1 MNLYIYSD
9 ESGVFDNKHENFF
22 VFGGLIF
29 LSKDERD
36 NATRKYKAVEKQIRS
51 SLKITGELKANG
63 LNNGNRRRL
72 FSSMN
77 TYVKFGIAI
86 DLNLIHEKIFADKKT
101 KQRYL
106 DYAYKIGV
114 KKALLYLSKN
124 GNINLNDVRNINF
137 FCDEHTTAT
146 NGRYELKEAL
156 EQEFKYGTFNQSYDI
171 HFPPITP
178 SLNSVGLSYCNSDKA
193 ILIRAA
199 DITANKIYNHAR
211 KGKLDTI
218 KDVFIHRLP
227 R

>member
-9 ESGVFDNKHENFF
+9 ESGVFDNKHETFF

-29 LSKDERD
+29 LGKDERD
-36 NATRKYKAVEKQIRS
+36 NAARQYKAVEKQIRN
-51 SLKITGELKANG
+51 SLKINGELKANG
-63 LNNGNRRRL
+63 LNNGNKRRL

-77 TYVKFGIAI
+77 RYARFGIVI
-86 DLNLIHEKIFADKKT
+86 DLNRVHKKIFADKKT

-114 KKALLYLSKN
+114 KKTLLYLSQS
-124 GNINLNDVRNINF
+124 GSINLNNVHDINF

-156 EQEFKYGTFNQSYDI
+156 EQEFKRGTFNQSYDI

-178 SLNSVGLSYCNSDKA
+178 SLNSLGLSYCNSDKA

-199 DITANKIYNHAR
+199 DITANKIYNHAKR
-211 KGKLDTI
+211 GSLNAIIDI
-218 KDVFIHRLP
+218 FIHYLP
-227 R
+227 